1 MSSSNVVECH
11 IILSTSSLFARLAP
25 TTGNS
30 SSTCTHGKPA
40 AAASSV
46 QKLSSISGKYSGDEF
61 TSSCFTP
68 TAGASTA
75 TPSVT
80 DDISLDADDD
90 LSGEDTKTFIPVD
103 PSSSDVVVLESPAKS
118 PATAPA
124 TLPENCF
131 LAF

>member
-30 SSTCTHGKPA
+30 SSTSTHGKLA
-40 AAASSV
+40 TAASSV

-80 DDISLDADDD
+80 DDISLDVADDD
-90 LSGEDTKTFIPVD
+90 LSGDDTKTFIPLD
-103 PSSSDVVVLESPAKS
+103 PSSSDVVMLESPATS
-118 PATAPA
+118 PATAI
-124 TLPENCF
+124 LPENSF